1 MKVVVLLG
9 IVVLVAL
16 ATRTTILLF
25 SGEPDARSRS
35 SAAEVSRAPGPTSAV
50 AAPTADPTGPAAVLP
65 GVERRV
71 IERPLSRFQQ
81 ALIDDVDGGMFTR
94 SAVQHVVDEAIWEA
108 AVECAE
114 HADAIGADRDELGAR
129 LLELTAQVHA
139 ARRRLVV
146 NAIEYVAVVQGAP
159 MSEAL
164 STCIA
169 TSLRRPRAHDAEP
182 HETFLDLDFE
192 LPVQAI
198 LVGVSAD

>member
-1 MKVVVLLG
+1 MKLVLLLG

-16 ATRTTILLF
+16 ATRATILLVA
-25 SGEPDARSRS
+25 GEPNARSRS
-35 SAAEVSRAPGPTSAV
+35 SAAEVSPAPGPTSAV
-50 AAPTADPTGPAAVLP
+50 ADSSADPADHSTAVP

-81 ALIDDVDGGMFTR
+81 ALVDDVDRGMFTR
-94 SAVQHVVDEAIWEA
+94 SAVQAVVDTAIWEA

-114 HADAIGADRDELGAR
+114 HADELGADPDELGAR

-139 ARRRLVV
+139 TGQRLVI

-159 MSEAL
+159 MPEAL
-164 STCIA
+164 RTCIA
-169 TSLRRPRAHDAEP
+169 TSLGRPRAHDAEP
-182 HETFLDLDFE
+182 HESFLDLEFE

-198 LVGVSAD
+198 LVEVSAE